1 MNNNTGLKNEV
12 LISELLTSG
21 SLALPA
27 KNEYGVHLFDSKNLE
42 DGVVSGKLVKPKYN
56 EEELLKSVDTT
67 IIELLPIAAPDL
79 PDTVLRSIYNE
90 ATQSILD
97 LRVEVRRLN
106 NENSDLRAKVQEL
119 EIISQSLRVELDSK
133 ELVVAA
139 AQNQSYQSNLKVSS
153 TITELQNAIQKAT
166 IESIQRVSLFAR
178 NQSLEQELVSLR
190 EQLFGKEAKVAE
202 GASVSDSFAAKIIE
216 VRNKDLANIAYRAR
230 ANQNTE
236 EWINGPTLELT
247 NFTTNK
253 TITVTFSLDGAS
265 IFNAPTQQTL
275 APGETKKIKL
285 VENKNWI
292 RDQKPKNSVGTSGDR
307 EYRGSLKITP
317 SEGSPISLSTYLK
330 KFRGSS

>member
-133 ELVVAA
+133 
-139 AQNQSYQSNLKVSS
+139 
-153 TITELQNAIQKAT
+153 
-166 IESIQRVSLFAR
+166 
-178 NQSLEQELVSLR
+178 
-190 EQLFGKEAKVAE
+190 
-202 GASVSDSFAAKIIE
+202 
-216 VRNKDLANIAYRAR
+216 
-230 ANQNTE
+230 
-236 EWINGPTLELT
+236 
-247 NFTTNK
+247 
-253 TITVTFSLDGAS
+253 
-265 IFNAPTQQTL
+265 
-275 APGETKKIKL
+275 
-285 VENKNWI
+285 NWLI
-292 RDQKPKNSVGTSGDR
+292 
-307 EYRGSLKITP
+307 
-317 SEGSPISLSTYLK
+317 
-330 KFRGSS
+330 

>member
-178 NQSLEQELVSLR
+178 NQSLEQELVNLR
-190 EQLFGKEAKVAE
+190 EQLFGKEGKAAE
-202 GASVSDSFAAKIIE
+202 GAAVSDSFSAKILE
-216 VRNKDLANIAYRAR
+216 VANKDLANIAYK
-230 ANQNTE
+230 
-236 EWINGPTLELT
+236 NGLT
-247 NFTTNK
+247 DLLWN
-253 TITVTFSLDGAS
+253 
-265 IFNAPTQQTL
+265 
-275 APGETKKIKL
+275 
-285 VENKNWI
+285 
-292 RDQKPKNSVGTSGDR
+292 
-307 EYRGSLKITP
+307 
-317 SEGSPISLSTYLK
+317 
-330 KFRGSS
+330 

>member
-1 MNNNTGLKNEV
+1 MSNNTGLKNEAF
-12 LISELLTSG
+12 ISELLTSG

-27 KNEYGVHLFDSKNLE
+27 KNEFGINLFDSKNLE

-67 IIELLPIAAPDL
+67 IIELLPIEAPIL

-90 ATQSILD
+90 ATQSVLD

-106 NENSDLRAKVQEL
+106 NENTDLRAKVQEL
-119 EIISQSLRVELDSK
+119 EIVSQSLRVELDSK
-133 ELVVAA
+133 ELIVAA
-139 AQNQSYQSNLKVSS
+139 AQNQSYQANLKVSS
-153 TITELQNAIQKAT
+153 TINELQNAIQKAT
-166 IESIQRVSLFAR
+166 IESIQRISLFAR
-178 NQSLEQELVSLR
+178 NQSLEQELVNLR
-190 EQLFGKEAKVAE
+190 EQLFGKEGKAAE
-202 GASVSDSFAAKIIE
+202 GAVVSEAFSAKILE
-216 VRNKDLANIAYRAR
+216 TANKDLGNIAYRAR

-253 TITVTFSLDGAS
+253 TITVNFSVETSPIINKLS
-265 IFNAPTQQTL
+265 QVTL
-275 APGETKKIKL
+275 GPGEVKKVTL
-285 VENKNWI
+285 VPNLGWI
-292 RDQKPKNSVGTSGDR
+292 RDQKPKNSVGLSGDK

-317 SEGSPISLSTYLK
+317 SEGSPISLSVYLK